1 MIQFNPCLGGSLI
14 QNKSKKILF
23 VSSIIF
29 LGCQSSINAAPL
41 SFSSQLQQMKPAQ
54 LVAQRDFRYRVFVN
68 GNSQLLLEQVQ
79 KIERDAFPNRDSRGN
94 LVIQAGAF
102 DDRRSARKRV
112 EELEN
117 IGIQARIQESTD
129 RATSFNRIRR
139 DDNQWDFD
147 STGYFV
153 VIPAPQRDLQDIEE
167 QVRRLALRED
177 QNDPGVQ
184 WRNQPRGYHV
194 IVGPFEDR
202 EIAERWNR
210 YLKDFGLGN
219 ARVYY
224 GD

>member
-1 MIQFNPCLGGSLI
+1 M

-41 SFSSQLQQMKPAQ
+41 PFSYELQQMTPAQ
-54 LVAQRDFRYRVFVN
+54 FLAQRNVLYRVFVN

-79 KIERDAFPNRDSRGN
+79 KIEPGAFPKQDGGRD
-94 LVIQAGAF
+94 VIQAGAF
-102 DDRRSARKRV
+102 DDRRDARERV

-117 IGIQARIQESTD
+117 IGIEARIQESTD
-129 RATSFNRIRR
+129 RATRFNPIRR

-177 QNDPGVQ
+177 ENDPAVQ

-210 YLKDFGLGN
+210 YLKDFGLKN

-224 GD
+224 GE

>member
-1 MIQFNPCLGGSLI
+1 MHH
-14 QNKSKKILF
+14 KSKKILF
-23 VSSIIF
+23 LSSIIF
-29 LGCQSSINAAPL
+29 LGCQNNLYGAPL
-41 SFSSQLQQMKPAQ
+41 SFSYELQQITPPQ
-54 LVAQRDFRYRVFVN
+54 LLSQRKVLYRVFVN
-68 GNSQLLLEQVQ
+68 GNSRLLLEQVQ
-79 KIERDAFPNRDSRGN
+79 KIEPNAFPKQDDGRD
-94 LVIQAGAF
+94 VIQAGAF
-102 DDRRSARKRV
+102 DDRRDARARV

-117 IGIQARIQESTD
+117 IGIQARVEEEFFAPNVRTV
-129 RATSFNRIRR
+129 RTGRYNTSRF
-139 DDNQWDFD
+139 DDEFDFD

-177 QNDPGVQ
+177 QNDLAVQ